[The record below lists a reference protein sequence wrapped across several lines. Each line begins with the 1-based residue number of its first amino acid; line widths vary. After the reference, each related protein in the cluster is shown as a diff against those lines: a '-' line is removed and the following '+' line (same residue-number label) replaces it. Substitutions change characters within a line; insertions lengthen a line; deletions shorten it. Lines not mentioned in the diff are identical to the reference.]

1 MLKNLLAALKSLKVT
16 AALIIALAMLCLLG
30 IIVPQKS
37 ILGREAYLAW
47 QQDHPT
53 LVALL
58 ETFNLTEFHSSPLMM
73 ALWVLF
79 FGNLLLVMIDRLPG
93 IWKLCREMRLPDNA
107 GFVQSYRCSAEL
119 KGASLDNIAS
129 VLDSHGY
136 RVIRD
141 GAALA
146 GIRNR
151 YAPLATLLFHLS
163 FLLLL
168 AGGVLT
174 IYTKFRAEVD
184 LAVGEQFDGNYK
196 QIFTRP
202 KFGAV
207 PSSKFTVT
215 AVKPTYYNQA
225 VPVDL
230 EVDLETRQG
239 RKSISIN
246 RPYYDG
252 RLSFLIKTVD
262 VAPLFVVQDSA
273 GKEIDGVFVKLKLLN
288 GDEDGFSLQGYT
300 VRARFHT
307 DIVAE
312 QSRTRG
318 LSSNLPQ
325 ALKQQPNDSSS
336 KQTREIVN
344 PAMTLSLEKDGQRL
358 QTVTLRPHESVL
370 FGNGQRLVWQD
381 YTYWINFYVGQERGL
396 MIIYAAFV
404 LMTIALVIRF
414 GFYRRDIRALAE
426 EETVFLAG
434 RSEYFPVMF
443 REEFAG
449 LKAAMQLPGT
459 IEVQD
464 EP

>member
-1 MLKNLLAALKSLKVT
+1 M
-16 AALIIALAMLCLLG
+16 
-30 IIVPQKS
+30 
-37 ILGREAYLAW
+37 
-47 QQDHPT
+47 
-53 LVALL
+53 
-58 ETFNLTEFHSSPLMM
+58 
-73 ALWVLF
+73 
-79 FGNLLLVMIDRLPG
+79 
-93 IWKLCREMRLPDNA
+93 
-107 GFVQSYRCSAEL
+107 
-119 KGASLDNIAS
+119 
-129 VLDSHGY
+129 
-136 RVIRD
+136 
-141 GAALA
+141 
-146 GIRNR
+146 
-151 YAPLATLLFHLS
+151 
-163 FLLLL
+163 
-168 AGGVLT
+168 
-174 IYTKFRAEVD
+174 
-184 LAVGEQFDGNYK
+184 
-196 QIFTRP
+196 
-202 KFGAV
+202 
-207 PSSKFTVT
+207 
-215 AVKPTYYNQA
+215 
-225 VPVDL
+225 
-230 EVDLETRQG
+230 
-239 RKSISIN
+239 
-246 RPYYDG
+246 
-252 RLSFLIKTVD
+252 
-262 VAPLFVVQDSA
+262 
-273 GKEIDGVFVKLKLLN
+273 FVKLKLLN